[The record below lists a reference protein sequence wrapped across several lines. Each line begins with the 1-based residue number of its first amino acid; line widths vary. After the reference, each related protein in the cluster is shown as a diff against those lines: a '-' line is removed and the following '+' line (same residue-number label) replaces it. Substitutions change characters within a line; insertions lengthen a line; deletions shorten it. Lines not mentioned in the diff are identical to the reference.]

1 LSSLDRV
8 DDAFVFC
15 DPRID
20 DSLSR
25 RQIASKLSSM
35 LSVQS
40 SSNLTIEIQTQQH
53 LLSLPRQLLSI
64 VESTHLNVKLI
75 EAENI
80 VQPPSTLFRFA
91 GANSDLELIR
101 TVLTTTFGQHIQC
114 SMTPVA
120 AAASINNSSDL
131 FSSIFKVEEI
141 VRVSN

>member
-1 LSSLDRV
+1 MSSLDRV

-40 SSNLTIEIQTQQH
+40 PSNLTIEIQTQQH

-101 TVLTTTFGQHIQC
+101 TVLTATFGQHIQC
-114 SMTPVA
+114 SITPVA
-120 AAASINNSSDL
+120 AAASNNSSDL